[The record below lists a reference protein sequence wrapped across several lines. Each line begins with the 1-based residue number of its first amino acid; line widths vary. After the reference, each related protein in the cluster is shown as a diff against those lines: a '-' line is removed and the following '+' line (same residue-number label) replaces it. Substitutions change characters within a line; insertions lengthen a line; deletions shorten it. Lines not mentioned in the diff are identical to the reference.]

1 MVLVPALMLMT
12 TFVFAGEGGEGNG
25 GNSNYV
31 KLEPFVVNLKGSN
44 YVSFTPE
51 LKLSDPADGALL
63 KAYTPVVRFALIK
76 SMMGQD
82 AAQVQTP
89 AFMKSFA
96 EAAVDLLNK
105 ALGGQYVKGV
115 FFSDWIVQ

>member
-1 MVLVPALMLMT
+1 MAS
-12 TFVFAGEGGEGNG
+12 TFAFAAEGGEGG
-25 GNSNYV
+25 GRESSGYV
-31 KLEPFVVNLKGSN
+31 KLEPFVVNLKDSN

-51 LKLSDPADGALL
+51 LKLADPADGELL

-89 AFMKSFA
+89 AFIKSFA
-96 EAAVDLLNK
+96 DAAVERVNK
-105 ALGGQYVKGV
+105 ALGGDYVKGV